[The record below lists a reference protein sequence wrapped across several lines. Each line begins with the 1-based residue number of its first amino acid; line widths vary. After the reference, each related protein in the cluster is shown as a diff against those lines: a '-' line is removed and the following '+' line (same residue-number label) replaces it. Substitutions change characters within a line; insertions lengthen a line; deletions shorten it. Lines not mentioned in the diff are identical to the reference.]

1 MPGNWPSAR
10 LVRGYAPYENPEI
23 IIIAFVY
30 NGGEGSLVALPVV
43 RDVLEAYY
51 SLKSQRQ

>member
-1 MPGNWPSAR
+1 
-10 LVRGYAPYENPEI
+10 
-23 IIIAFVY
+23 VY